1 MAAVAVLARKGY
13 SVTVFEGS
21 DKVGGAAKLIPEA
34 RLPQAVIEK
43 DWDFIKTFGD
53 ITLKMNHRVANP
65 VDLLKDG
72 YDGVIVAVG
81 EPHTA
86 KMGIPGEDLA
96 VSFMDYLKEP
106 EKYKTVA
113 TLPFWAAAPLR
124 PIAPSRPK
132 TRVRKTP
139 KCSSAAAYPICV

>member
-1 MAAVAVLARKGY
+1 
-13 SVTVFEGS
+13 
-21 DKVGGAAKLIPEA
+21 
-34 RLPQAVIEK
+34 
-43 DWDFIKTFGD
+43 
-53 ITLKMNHRVANP
+53 MNHRVANP

-106 EKYKTVA
+106 EKYKTAGNVAVLGGGAVA
-113 TLPFWAAAPLR
+113 TDCAVTAKDAGAENVEMFVRRRVSDMRLTGEERSWLMDKS
-124 PIAPSRPK
+124 IDITSM
-132 TRVRKTP
+132 TRVEKSKNRRYLY
-139 KCSSAAAYPICV
+139 AVHLQNAL